1 MARGIVV
8 SGSRTS
14 SPRVAIRA
22 YPANAKNNS
31 PADCRI
37 PYADDVPQSSNG
49 ECHVRFATPMA
60 TSVTPRMPMVRTTS
74 TVASRAV
81 FVMPRR
87 FTRVRPTTAAIAR
100 NRVARASPPT
110 A

>member
-22 YPANAKNNS
+22 YPAKAKKS
-31 PADCRI
+31 RPADCRI
-37 PYADDVPQSSNG
+37 PYADADPNDSNG
-49 ECHVRFATPMA
+49 ECQVWLPTPTT
-60 TSVTPRMPMVRTTS
+60 TSVTPSKPMVRTTR
-74 TVASRAV
+74 TVANRAV
-81 FVMPRR
+81 RVIPRR
-87 FTRVRPTTAAIAR
+87 LTTVSPTTAAIAR
-100 NRVARASPPT
+100 NRVAGASPPT

>member
-1 MARGIVV
+1 M
-8 SGSRTS
+8 RTTL
-14 SPRVAIRA
+14 
-22 YPANAKNNS
+22 
-31 PADCRI
+31 
-37 PYADDVPQSSNG
+37 PQSSNG